1 MRKKAGGACKQTVQR
16 LYISKEAWLN
26 RGDFRLRMR
35 EKRER
40 GVHVSAGWSRDWIIK
55 TNTKFAKTT
64 RVMKSCSCF
73 FSISTVEMLKKQEND
88 WTLRSQF

>member
-40 GVHVSAGWSRDWIIK
+40 GVHVSAG
-55 TNTKFAKTT
+55 
-64 RVMKSCSCF
+64 
-73 FSISTVEMLKKQEND
+73 
-88 WTLRSQF
+88 